1 MGSIVILLSLL
12 LKFHSFSYIFV
23 FNLILKNIKIMCID
37 GCHLAHQHIDADS
50 FYSFIVCSRAELC
63 SEIFIRIALPR
74 ELGMVISPILQRQL
88 SKLLENAWVERAKLE
103 TDPGM
108 WVKTVHGVSH
118 YSPSTQEWT
127 PDTAALPI
135 SSSFPV
141 PFIMNCLLTDSS
153 PSSNN
158 VGDFPGDLIYPG
170 SILCRENTFCLPS

>member
-1 MGSIVILLSLL
+1 MILLSLL

-103 TDPGM
+103 TGPGM

-118 YSPSTQEWT
+118 YSPST
-127 PDTAALPI
+127 
-135 SSSFPV
+135 
-141 PFIMNCLLTDSS
+141 
-153 PSSNN
+153 
-158 VGDFPGDLIYPG
+158 
-170 SILCRENTFCLPS
+170 